1 MKKFK
6 VILIGLGIIMLLNGI
21 LMGINI
27 LQKGIGGYKGE
38 SMQTILGVDP
48 ATATIDDLKKLDKA
62 QIFQLFYAATAP
74 EFASMKGE
82 YKAKTLPLGIM
93 AASADFFTHNFFGPG
108 HWEGKAFFP
117 FEKIKGWG
125 YNLFKVSSDDKVSI
139 ARTRKMNTYVGKS
152 TIDDRNSFHLDYSPF
167 NGGLVHSMHDEIR
180 KVNDRLFICMGHM
193 AAGGG
198 SINPAPFILHGEPSP
213 WVGPDK

>member
-6 VILIGLGIIMLLNGI
+6 ILIIFLGIITLLNGV

-38 SMQTILGVDP
+38 SMKTIIGVDP
-48 ATATIDDLKKLDKA
+48 ASATIDDLKKLDKS
-62 QIFQLFYAATAP
+62 QIFQLFYAAPAP
-74 EFASMKGE
+74 KFTSMKGE
-82 YKAKTLPLGIM
+82 YKAETLPLGIM
-93 AASADFFTHNFFGPG
+93 AVSADFFTHNFFGPG

-117 FEKIKGWG
+117 FEKVKGWG
-125 YNLFKVSSDDKVSI
+125 YNLFKVSKEKKDSI
-139 ARTRKMNTYVGKS
+139 VRTRKMNTYVGKS
-152 TIDDRNSFHLDYSPF
+152 TIDDRNSFHLDYSPY

-198 SINPAPFILHGEPSP
+198 SINPAPFVLLGEPSP